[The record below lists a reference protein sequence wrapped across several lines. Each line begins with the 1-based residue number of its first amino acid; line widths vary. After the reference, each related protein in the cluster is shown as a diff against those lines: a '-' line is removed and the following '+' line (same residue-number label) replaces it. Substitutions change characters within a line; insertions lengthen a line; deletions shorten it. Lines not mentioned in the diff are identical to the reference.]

1 MCELTLS
8 HSSHPLARRVRA
20 FILLKSPSQFSAG
33 NVTPGIRL
41 GTVAKFWALSSGHMS
56 SAAAVTDASFEQD
69 VLQSDVPVL
78 VDFWA
83 PWCGPCR
90 MVAPIVE
97 EIAKEFDGQIKVFKL
112 NTDENPNV
120 ASQYGIR
127 SIPTLM
133 VFKGGQKVDTVVGAV
148 PKATLSGT
156 ISKYL

>member
-1 MCELTLS
+1 
-8 HSSHPLARRVRA
+8 
-20 FILLKSPSQFSAG
+20 
-33 NVTPGIRL
+33 
-41 GTVAKFWALSSGHMS
+41 
-56 SAAAVTDASFEQD
+56 
-69 VLQSDVPVL
+69 
-78 VDFWA
+78 
-83 PWCGPCR
+83 

-148 PKATLSGT
+148 PGT
-156 ISKYL
+156 PQARFRNISEPGLQAGGI